1 MFLSLYHFW
10 RGQEAF
16 QPIDQHMS
24 ELIHLQTECTETIL
38 RAVTWRMVAVAEA
51 DFAQAAAAWERCLAL
66 LSEAGREPP
75 ADDNYCVYADS
86 VFQHA
91 FALFRYAIRLTDV
104 GEYERAE
111 RLSSASL
118 LLFRRQDNRDSI
130 VFPLGNLGRL
140 ALLRGDLAQAR
151 LLLQEAVTDA
161 ANIGNK
167 LGLLDW
173 QPRLGIV
180 TLYWGDATVARR
192 LLDESLLLSREL
204 NSELYSARIFTYLAE
219 TALWE
224 GEADQAAQW
233 LAQALA
239 YHANPRWVR
248 TELVDSL
255 WIAARLA
262 TVRDAL
268 DPAVFAAAFNVGKQ
282 LSLAEAFATA
292 LLLVEPG

>member
-1 MFLSLYHFW
+1 MAA
-10 RGQEAF
+10 G
-16 QPIDQHMS
+16 
-24 ELIHLQTECTETIL
+24 
-38 RAVTWRMVAVAEA
+38 
-51 DFAQAAAAWERCLAL
+51 DFAQAAAAWERCIPL
-66 LSEAGREPP
+66 LSEARRAPP
-75 ADDNYCVYADS
+75 TDENYCIYADS
-86 VFQHA
+86 VYQHA

-104 GEYERAE
+104 GEYVQAE
-111 RLSSASL
+111 RLSTESL
-118 LLFRRQDNRDSI
+118 ILFRRLDNRDSI
-130 VFPLGNLGRL
+130 MLPLGNLGRL

-151 LLLQEAVTDA
+151 LLLQEAVTNA
-161 ANIGNK
+161 ANMGNK

-180 TLYWGDATVARR
+180 TLYSGDATAARR
-192 LLDESLLLSREL
+192 LLSESLLVSHEL
-204 NSELYSARIFTYLAE
+204 NSKLYSALILTYLAE

-262 TVRDAL
+262 TVQQDYPRAATLFGLAEQVSSQIRYALVEPVRAQVDAALATVRDAL
-268 DPAVFAAAFNVGKQ
+268 DPAVFAAAFNAGKQ

-292 LLLVEPG
+292 LLLVESG